1 MPSYGEYYDKQN
13 ERLRKMLSNKDRKE
27 WLEWEERY
35 NKEKTALSARYQWIT
50 SRETHRW
57 SNMG

>member
-1 MPSYGEYYDKQN
+1 MGQESKGIIMPSYGEYYDKQN

-35 NKEKTALSARYQWIT
+35 NKEKAALSSRYQ
-50 SRETHRW
+50 
-57 SNMG
+57 